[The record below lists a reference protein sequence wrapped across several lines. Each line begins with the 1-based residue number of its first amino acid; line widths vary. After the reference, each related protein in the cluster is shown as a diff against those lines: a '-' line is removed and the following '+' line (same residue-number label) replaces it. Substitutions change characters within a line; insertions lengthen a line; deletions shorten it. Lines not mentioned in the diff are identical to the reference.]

1 MLQTVVDHICIHS
14 LEISESTMS
23 VPYRDV
29 SILLAGLLLI
39 VACVQSQI
47 SFVCYLFYICITKNM
62 PNTISNC
69 SGQRTFE
76 SKNRDRVQT
85 KQAMQCG

>member
-23 VPYRDV
+23 V